1 MTAWR
6 DDMAQHGMALRTRI
20 IKRQVMRKILL
31 TTLSL
36 WAAASMAQS
45 AGDIVLNQPD
55 MKRGN
60 SIMQTLAYRHSTR
73 ECNGK
78 ALSAAD
84 LSDLLWAA
92 NGVNRADGKRTAPSA
107 LNRQDIDIYV
117 VMESGAYLYD
127 AKSHKL
133 VLVAKGDHRGLVAGG
148 QDFVRSFPVSLV
160 MVSDLSRFGKTDDR
174 TRLMAAVDAGAVSQ
188 NISLFC
194 SGCGLVTVPRASMD
208 YDGLTK
214 LLKLKPSQLLLMNNP
229 VGYAK

>member
-1 MTAWR
+1 
-6 DDMAQHGMALRTRI
+6 
-20 IKRQVMRKILL
+20 
-31 TTLSL
+31 
-36 WAAASMAQS
+36 
-45 AGDIVLNQPD
+45 
-55 MKRGN
+55 
-60 SIMQTLAYRHSTR
+60 
-73 ECNGK
+73 
-78 ALSAAD
+78 
-84 LSDLLWAA
+84 
-92 NGVNRADGKRTAPSA
+92 
-107 LNRQDIDIYV
+107 
-117 VMESGAYLYD
+117 MESGAYLYD

-214 LLKLKPSQLLLMNNP
+214 LLKLKASQLLLMNNP